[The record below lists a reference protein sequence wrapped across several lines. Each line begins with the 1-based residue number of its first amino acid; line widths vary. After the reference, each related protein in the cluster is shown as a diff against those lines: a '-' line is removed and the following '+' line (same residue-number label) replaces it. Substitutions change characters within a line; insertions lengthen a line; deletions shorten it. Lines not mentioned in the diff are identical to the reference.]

1 MNAPAAVSWPSLA
14 IDEIEIGDRY
24 RKDLGDLDDLA
35 MSIVENDLIHPI
47 AITSDG
53 RLVAGHRRLEACRRL
68 GWSEVPVRVLTSISD
83 AVGLLLAE
91 RDENECREPPKVS
104 EQVAMGLAI
113 EALEKPKAAARK
125 AATQAKPGAGVVG
138 GETVSPPTPE
148 PRVREK
154 VGAALGISG
163 VTYDRAR
170 LVVTTANDPDA
181 PEDVR
186 KVASQ
191 ALAEMDATGKVK
203 GAWRKTLDA
212 RDGKLVAPEEPP
224 ETPTGRDLT
233 RARAHLRRAHDLAAT
248 LRGFV
253 RALEDGTAIDAR
265 RVRAASLEESRQIAR
280 DLKESLAALRKVQRA
295 IEQESR
301 R

>member
-113 EALEKPKAAARK
+113 EALEKPKAAERK
-125 AATQAKPGAGVVG
+125 GGRPKT
-138 GETVSPPTPE
+138 GETVTQVSE

>member
-113 EALEKPKAAARK
+113 EALEKPKAKAR
-125 AATQAKPGAGVVG
+125 QGARTDLDQHR
-138 GETVSPPTPE
+138 ETVTQGSE

-224 ETPTGRDLT
+224 ATPTGRDLT